1 MRRGEVWLVELD
13 PTVGSEANKTRRVS
27 IVSNNARNSVSSR
40 TGRGVL
46 TVVPFTKNVR
56 KILPFQFL
64 VTPDSVNGLEVDSKA
79 QAEQVRSLDV
89 SRFVRRLGSLSA
101 EDLSGVDE
109 ALLLHLGLS

>member
-1 MRRGEVWLVELD
+1 MRRGEVWLVELT
-13 PTVGSEANKTRRVS
+13 PTVGSKANKTRRVI
-27 IVSNNARNSVSSR
+27 IVSNNARNTVSSR

-56 KILPFQFL
+56 KILPFQVL

-79 QAEQVRSLDV
+79 QAEQVRSLDA

-101 EDLSGVDE
+101 EDVSGVDE

>member
-46 TVVPFTKNVR
+46 TVVPFTKNVHR
-56 KILPFQFL
+56 ILPFQVL
-64 VTPDSVNGLEVDSKA
+64 VTPDNANGLEVDSKA

-89 SRFVRRLGSLSA
+89 SRFVRRLGVLSS
-101 EDLSGVDE
+101 EDVAAVDE
-109 ALLLHLGLS
+109 ALLLHLGLE